1 MKKAISGPIKSLN
14 LSSRESLLKANAEII
29 QQLQDRLKA
38 KRFRLQEGDSVK
50 LAYIRVFVQA
60 LQVQNSILRDVELDD
75 IKKRIEALEIFQDE
89 ESGTSNTNG
98 FPFES
103 IRCEES

>member
-1 MKKAISGPIKSLN
+1 MKRAISGSIKSLN
-14 LSSRESLLKANAEII
+14 LSSRESLLNANAEII

-60 LQVQNSILRDVELDD
+60 LQVQNSILHDVELDD
-75 IKKRIEALEIFQDE
+75 IKKRIEALEISQDE
-89 ESGTSNTNG
+89 ESRASKTNC

-103 IRCEES
+103 IQWGDR

>member
-1 MKKAISGPIKSLN
+1 MKRAISGSIKSLN
-14 LSSRESLLKANAEII
+14 LSSRESLLNANAEII

-89 ESGTSNTNG
+89 ESGTSNTNV

>member
-1 MKKAISGPIKSLN
+1 MKKAIREPIKSLN
-14 LSSRESLLKANAEII
+14 LSSRESLLNANAEII

-60 LQVQNSILRDVELDD
+60 LQVQNAILKDSELDD
-75 IKKRIEALEIFQDE
+75 IKKRLEVLESSQDE
-89 ESGTSNTNG
+89 ESVTSSNNC

-103 IRCEES
+103 IQCGDC